1 MAKKS
6 YKQRCKSEK
15 VHMGCMS
22 GLIHMFDF
30 RRSPKL
36 ISDGTIRRSSVRS
49 DLKGSEDF
57 HGIIFSDEDKD
68 YGVKTIHASRPSIKA
83 LMEEEMASGTQIL
96 KETQRNIFGIRSD
109 DLKSV
114 NLQEGSDVDLD
125 LATSLME
132 LYRNHNGS
140 RDIITSEV
148 SDHSSSLIDKE
159 HNTDASTHPKQISCS
174 IEKALEAVAEAVITH
189 QSANGKYT
197 SSSYEARPNEFLDAL
212 QLLSA
217 NEEFFLML
225 LKDPSS
231 RMLQCLQN
239 LYTALGNPML
249 ELAEDDKQTKSKV
262 TINSLEQSE
271 VSKYSVQ
278 KTHNF
283 FLKEDKLVMRRP
295 PKLND
300 SPRGVSRIVILKPS
314 PGRSQT
320 SLISSSAMSSPVQT
334 RADLQG
340 QEQSDKYAR
349 HFSLRE
355 LKRRLRLAISNNRK
369 DVMSSTFQ
377 KDDST
382 QQFILESM
390 STSMDSSECEKAEK
404 PSIVDK
410 KTIPE
415 DSGSGM
421 GNDATHCAS
430 SFFYEKAKKH
440 LIERLDNQKN
450 DTSQIVHKSEPF
462 GKLLSYSENDTFS
475 QTDCPQED
483 VKLSEDSTASSALL
497 TTEQEDISSNSD
509 PPMKFGE
516 LIPLD
521 TSTSAN
527 TQLDEFKTDHASHPV
542 KEGTISQELTSEG
555 IDSMNDATDTP
566 QVSIQIETSTESL
579 EQINTDQ
586 CFAEESQTMNA
597 LPEVSLHTPEKVNE
611 QFNHSPSAVVGL
623 TKPSILTFSCSPEN
637 ADDKE
642 ERLSPQSVLDSFL
655 GDGISP
661 SHKTRTQDEL
671 SMPSTRILFKEDDT
685 PSGTPTLQNT
695 PQEAILDD
703 KQARLSFIK
712 VVLEAS
718 DFLSEESSEIWYVDG
733 SLLDTSVLAE
743 VGTLYCL
750 TDDAVF
756 LFDCVEE
763 ALCKIRDNFFGC
775 DPWVA
780 YLKHSVRPAPVGTG
794 LIQEVDNCIDSLVSD
809 EVPSTL
815 DRVVL
820 KDLESGSWM
829 DLRVDTE
836 EVAIEVWDTL
846 LDDLLEEMV
855 FDLWL

>member
-1 MAKKS
+1 
-6 YKQRCKSEK
+6 
-15 VHMGCMS
+15 
-22 GLIHMFDF
+22 
-30 RRSPKL
+30 
-36 ISDGTIRRSSVRS
+36 
-49 DLKGSEDF
+49 
-57 HGIIFSDEDKD
+57 
-68 YGVKTIHASRPSIKA
+68 
-83 LMEEEMASGTQIL
+83 
-96 KETQRNIFGIRSD
+96 
-109 DLKSV
+109 
-114 NLQEGSDVDLD
+114 
-125 LATSLME
+125 
-132 LYRNHNGS
+132 
-140 RDIITSEV
+140 
-148 SDHSSSLIDKE
+148 
-159 HNTDASTHPKQISCS
+159 
-174 IEKALEAVAEAVITH
+174 
-189 QSANGKYT
+189 
-197 SSSYEARPNEFLDAL
+197 
-212 QLLSA
+212 
-217 NEEFFLML
+217 
-225 LKDPSS
+225 
-231 RMLQCLQN
+231 
-239 LYTALGNPML
+239 
-249 ELAEDDKQTKSKV
+249 
-262 TINSLEQSE
+262 
-271 VSKYSVQ
+271 
-278 KTHNF
+278 
-283 FLKEDKLVMRRP
+283 
-295 PKLND
+295 
-300 SPRGVSRIVILKPS
+300 
-314 PGRSQT
+314 
-320 SLISSSAMSSPVQT
+320 
-334 RADLQG
+334 
-340 QEQSDKYAR
+340 
-349 HFSLRE
+349 
-355 LKRRLRLAISNNRK
+355 
-369 DVMSSTFQ
+369 
-377 KDDST
+377 
-382 QQFILESM
+382 
-390 STSMDSSECEKAEK
+390 MDSSECEKAEK